1 MSVRKLTKAAF
12 ALLILTV
19 FSAFGL
25 GLYGSGTGMAV
36 AAAVSALSI
45 GFLLY
50 IVFGTLPAGPG
61 TMTDGCR
68 RMFSSMPVPAIELDA
83 AGNVKAINDA
93 ALGSG
98 VPPSAMGRPLAGL
111 EGALQ
116 DAGASAIELPV
127 EREDGTTLHL
137 LVSAVPIEKNGARS
151 GTILIGTDD
160 TARLKTELDRVRGE
174 ARAAEAKLTGTIRDL
189 EEFALMA
196 VRREIKM
203 QEIREKLT
211 EIREG
216 GTHSGGG
223 L

>member
-1 MSVRKLTKAAF
+1 LLT
-12 ALLILTV
+12 LSV

-25 GLYGSGTGMAV
+25 GLYGSGTAIAI
-36 AAAVSALSI
+36 AAAISALST

-50 IVFGTLPAGPG
+50 IVYGRLYAELDEMSG
-61 TMTDGCR
+61 GCR
-68 RMFSSMPVPAIELDA
+68 EIFSSMPVPAIELDA

-98 VPPSAMGRPLAGL
+98 VPPSAIGRPLTGL

-116 DAGASAIELPV
+116 GAFASAIELPV
-127 EREDGTTLHL
+127 EREDGTTLRL
-137 LVSAVPIEKNGARS
+137 LVNAVPIEKNGARS
-151 GTILIGTDD
+151 GTILISTDD

-174 ARAAEAKLTGTIRDL
+174 ARAAEAKLNGTIRDL

-216 GTHSGGG
+216 GSHSGGG